1 LIIDEAFDR
10 LLDLFRP
17 KAITIPHLDGAM
29 QPNMRLDEAPVLA
42 SLHEPDN
49 VADVGGDLWC
59 SSGASLQRIDLASD
73 HGKPEVIREFDAQ
86 IACLAGAPDGGHA
99 VGLDDGTIIVRGP
112 GESVV
117 ELPSVGPDRL
127 KCPVALCFAGPRKLV
142 VCQGSDRVPPSQN
155 VRDLM
160 LAGNSGSVWMLDLD
174 RGTEVCLAGGL
185 AWPYGA
191 VVLPEPDGI
200 LVSESWRHRILR
212 LRSSGG
218 RPETV
223 LDNLHGYPARLSRL
237 RDRSVMLCIFAP
249 RNRLIEFVLMEDEFR
264 RQMVETVAPE
274 HWIAPALRTGESF
287 LEPLQQGGVK
297 IMGIHKPWAPTLS
310 YGLVVRLGA
319 DGTPA
324 ASFHSRANGTRHG
337 MTSCCEIQGRI
348 FATSKGGHCIVELP
362 QETGAGT

>member
-1 LIIDEAFDR
+1 MIIDEAFDR

-17 KAITIPHLDGAM
+17 KAIAIPHLDGAM
-29 QPNMRLDEAPVLA
+29 RPNTRLDEAPVLA

-49 VADVGGDLWC
+49 VAEVGGEVWF
-59 SSGASLQRIDLASD
+59 SSGTSLQRIDLAAG
-73 HGKPEVIREFDAQ
+73 HGKPEVVREFDTQ
-86 IACLAGAPDGGHA
+86 IACLAGTPDGSHA
-99 VGLDDGTIIVRGP
+99 VGLDDGTIIVRGL
-112 GESVV
+112 GEPV
-117 ELPSVGPDRL
+117 EIPSVGPDHL

-142 VCQGSDRVPPSQN
+142 VCQGSNQVPPSQN

-160 LAGNSGSVWMLDLD
+160 RAGSSGSVWMLDLD
-174 RGTEVCLAGGL
+174 RGAEACLAEGL

-212 LRSSGG
+212 LRPGG
-218 RPETV
+218 ERPEPV

-237 RDRSVMLCIFAP
+237 RDGSVMLCIFAP
-249 RNRLIEFVLMEDEFR
+249 RNRLIEFVLMEREFR
-264 RQMVETVAPE
+264 QRMVETVAPE

-310 YGLVVRLGA
+310 YGLVVHLAA
-319 DGTPA
+319 DGTPT

-337 MTSCCEIQGRI
+337 MTSCCEIGGRI

-362 QETGAGT
+362 QETGAPT